1 MISKDDVLQVFE
13 KFKIDSKYFKEFNLK
28 VLEYFIQELSVII
41 EKFDD
46 KETSENLEELRCFFL
61 EFEEGASEEEQEPE
75 NFLDG
80 PVITLFLS
88 IGDDTDKVE
97 LKTLLH
103 NAKIILKKYS

>member
-61 EFEEGASEEEQEPE
+61 NLKRVLLKKNKS
-75 NFLDG
+75 
-80 PVITLFLS
+80 
-88 IGDDTDKVE
+88 
-97 LKTLLH
+97 LKTFLTVCH
-103 NAKIILKKYS
+103 NSFPVYW